1 MCGKLGCVTITV
13 AMVATAFE
21 PSSATSTLPL
31 PPPSHSL
38 SLSQKHGVVEE
49 VKIMRRRPKGGVPYD
64 ETVVKKIPGYVGL
77 CKGSDQYL
85 WERGLYFEKRETING
100 NMAPMVLNLPKD
112 DPHERTEEWS
122 QVHILSNLYDFAN
135 EQSALEKKYIDR
147 GDIPLFCAKGHPE
160 LAGKGVEFCWGVSKR
175 NFRKINDSV
184 GKNLHANILK
194 SFEVLDLATTCRCSR
209 RTRRYRAGY
218 ASGAGTKSYEEVE
231 KFVAHHK
238 CHRNIFDQEKK
249 WIKQELNKHGID
261 VGY

>member
-1 MCGKLGCVTITV
+1 
-13 AMVATAFE
+13 
-21 PSSATSTLPL
+21 
-31 PPPSHSL
+31 
-38 SLSQKHGVVEE
+38 
-49 VKIMRRRPKGGVPYD
+49 
-64 ETVVKKIPGYVGL
+64 
-77 CKGSDQYL
+77 
-85 WERGLYFEKRETING
+85 
-100 NMAPMVLNLPKD
+100 MVLNLPKN
-112 DPHERTEEWS
+112 DPYERTDEWS
-122 QVHILSNLYDFAN
+122 HVFVLSNLHDFVN

-194 SFEVLDLATTCRCSR
+194 SFQVLDLATTRRCSR

-218 ASGAGTKSYEEVE
+218 ASGEGTASYEDVE
-231 KFVAHHK
+231 KFVALHK